1 MTSAITVN
9 YERLKSLNPNIV
21 LMLTGFQQKVTA
33 ELYQQGFNVYPVMPS
48 KSLYRIIENVMVVGS
63 LIRRREKAIVKHR
76 LRKAYK

>member
-1 MTSAITVN
+1 MTSAIAVN
-9 YERLKSLNPNIV
+9 YERLKSLNSNIV
-21 LMLTGFQQKVTA
+21 LMLTGFQKVTA
-33 ELYQQGFNVYPVMPS
+33 ELYQQGFNVYPVIPS